1 MSACDASDHPLHRL
15 AALGLQLPNVVPPA
29 GRFQAWRQE
38 GSLIYLSGRGAPV
51 RPSGQPVPR
60 VGEGVSLAQ
69 AQQHAREV
77 TLYLMAVLQDALGD
91 LGRVRQVV
99 KLLGFVNAVPDFTQH
114 TEVMDASSDLWLS
127 VWGPVRGAHA
137 RSAVGVASLP
147 KGFAVEIEAV
157 VAVD

>member
-1 MSACDASDHPLHRL
+1 MPIDADHPLQRL
-15 AALGLQLPNVVPPA
+15 AALGLQLPTVVPPA

-38 GSLIYLSGRGAPV
+38 GDVIYLSGRGAPV
-51 RPSGQPVPR
+51 RPLGQPVPR
-60 VGEGVSLAQ
+60 VGAGVSLAQ
-69 AQQHAREV
+69 AQQHAHEV

-114 TEVMDASSDLWLS
+114 TEVLDASSALWLA
-127 VWGPVRGAHA
+127 VFGDTRGAHA

-147 KGFAVEIEAV
+147 KGFAVEIEAL
-157 VAVD
+157 VAVV